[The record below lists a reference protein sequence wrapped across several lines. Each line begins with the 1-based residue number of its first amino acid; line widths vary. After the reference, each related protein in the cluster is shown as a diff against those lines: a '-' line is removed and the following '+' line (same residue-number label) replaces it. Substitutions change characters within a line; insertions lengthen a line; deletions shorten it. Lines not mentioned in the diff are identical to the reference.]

1 MGIKPKSS
9 KKKVIPDIDFVGKF
23 EVDGRSL
30 HDVVEDIVNDLTEDI
45 VNGLTLVSATV
56 GGVSSA
62 INAVGTL
69 VNLRTLG
76 HLFVVDGDTEDN
88 EGVYQV
94 PDGTSIVIIKRDSV
108 TGRVK
113 LSPPNDAPS
122 VILVSQVD
130 GDLDEVEW
138 DGYLLSLCPI
148 SLFLRGTTSWMNVPL
163 ADAFES
169 WSNYR
174 MKNDTFTITGKDGI
188 VSVPAGTGKIVCTS
202 LTDAVTLNLLGDF
215 YPQVIL
221 VNNVAGGKKVTFAG
235 VDVENANSLAFANL
249 GGDWFPLGE

>member
-30 HDVVEDIVNDLTEDI
+30 HDVVEDIVN
-45 VNGLTLVSATV
+45 GLTLDTPKDWSTE
-56 GGVSSA
+56 
-62 INAVGTL
+62 INAVETL

-138 DGYLLSLCPI
+138 DGYLLSLYPF

-163 ADAFES
+163 ADAFE
-169 WSNYR
+169 YR

-188 VSVPAGTGKIVCTS
+188 VSVPAGTGQIVCTS
-202 LTDAVTLNLLGDF
+202 LTDAVTLDLPGDF

-221 VNNVAGGKKVTFAG
+221 VNNAAGGKKVTFAG

>member
-30 HDVVEDIVNDLTEDI
+30 HDVVEDIVNGLNLDTE
-45 VNGLTLVSATV
+45 
-56 GGVSSA
+56 
-62 INAVGTL
+62 INAVETL

-76 HLFVVDGDTEDN
+76 HLFVVDGDTEHN

-94 PDGTSIVIIKRDSV
+94 PDSTSIVIIKRDSV

-138 DGYLLSLCPI
+138 GGYLLSLCPI

-163 ADAFES
+163 ADAFE
-169 WSNYR
+169 YR

-188 VSVPAGTGKIVCTS
+188 VSVPAGTGQIVCTS
-202 LTDAVTLNLLGDF
+202 LTDAVTLDLLGDF

-221 VNNVAGGKKVTFAG
+221 VNNVAGGQKVTFAG

>member
-30 HDVVEDIVNDLTEDI
+30 HDVVEDIVN
-45 VNGLTLVSATV
+45 GLTLDTPKDWSTE
-56 GGVSSA
+56 
-62 INAVGTL
+62 INAVETL

-138 DGYLLSLCPI
+138 DGYLLSLYPF

-163 ADAFES
+163 ADAFE
-169 WSNYR
+169 YR

-188 VSVPAGTGKIVCTS
+188 VSVPAGTGQIVCTS
-202 LTDAVTLNLLGDF
+202 LTDAVTLDLPGDF

-221 VNNVAGGKKVTFAG
+221 VNNAAGGQKVTLAG
-235 VDVENANSLAFANL
+235 VDVENTNSLMFANL
-249 GGDWFPLGE
+249 GGDWVPLYE

>member
-30 HDVVEDIVNDLTEDI
+30 HDVVEDIVNGLTEDI
-45 VNGLTLVSATV
+45 VNGLTPE
-56 GGVSSA
+56 
-62 INAVGTL
+62 INAVETL

-113 LSPPNDAPS
+113 LSQPNDAPS

-130 GDLDEVEW
+130 GDLDEVEC

-163 ADAFES
+163 ADAFA
-169 WSNYR
+169 YR
-174 MKNDTFTITGKDGI
+174 MTNDTFTITGKDGI
-188 VSVPAGTGKIVCTS
+188 VSVPAGTGQIVCTS
-202 LTDAVTLNLLGDF
+202 LTDAVTLDLLGDF
-215 YPQVIL
+215 YPQLIL
-221 VNNVAGGKKVTFAG
+221 VNNVAGGQKVTFAG
-235 VDVENANSLAFANL
+235 VDVENASVMFANL

>member
-30 HDVVEDIVNDLTEDI
+30 HDVVEDIVN
-45 VNGLTLVSATV
+45 GLTLDTPKDWSTE
-56 GGVSSA
+56 
-62 INAVGTL
+62 INAVETL
-69 VNLRTLG
+69 VNRRTLG

-138 DGYLLSLCPI
+138 DGYVLSLCPI

-163 ADAFES
+163 ADAFE
-169 WSNYR
+169 YR

-188 VSVPAGTGKIVCTS
+188 VSVPAGTGQIVCTS
-202 LTDAVTLNLLGDF
+202 LTDAVTLDLPGDF

-221 VNNVAGGKKVTFAG
+221 VNNTAGDKKVTFAG
-235 VDVENANSLAFANL
+235 VEVENANSLLFANL
-249 GGDWFPLGE
+249 GGDWFPLGEE

>member
-30 HDVVEDIVNDLTEDI
+30 HDVVEDIVNGLIDTPKDWSTE
-45 VNGLTLVSATV
+45 
-56 GGVSSA
+56 
-62 INAVGTL
+62 INAVETL
-69 VNLRTLG
+69 VNRRTLG
-76 HLFVVDGDTEDN
+76 HLFVVDGDTEHN

-94 PDGTSIVIIKRDSV
+94 PDGTSIVIIKRNSV

-138 DGYLLSLCPI
+138 DSYLLSLCPI

-163 ADAFES
+163 AGAFE
-169 WSNYR
+169 YR
-174 MKNDTFTITGKDGI
+174 MKNDTFTITGKDGT
-188 VSVPAGTGKIVCTS
+188 VSVPAGTGRIVCTS
-202 LTDAVTLNLLGDF
+202 LTDAVTLDLLGDF

-221 VNNVAGGKKVTFAG
+221 VNNDAGGKKVTFAG

-249 GGDWFPLGE
+249 GGNWFPLGE

>member
-30 HDVVEDIVNDLTEDI
+30 HDVVEDIVNGLIDTPKDWSTE
-45 VNGLTLVSATV
+45 
-56 GGVSSA
+56 
-62 INAVGTL
+62 INAVETL
-69 VNLRTLG
+69 VNRRTLG
-76 HLFVVDGDTEDN
+76 HLFVVDGDTEHN

-94 PDGTSIVIIKRDSV
+94 PDGTSIVIIKRDLV

-163 ADAFES
+163 AGAFE
-169 WSNYR
+169 YR

-188 VSVPAGTGKIVCTS
+188 VSVPAGTGRIVCTS
-202 LTDAVTLNLLGDF
+202 LTDAVTLDLLGDF

-221 VNNVAGGKKVTFAG
+221 VNNDAGGKKVTFAG
-235 VDVENANSLAFANL
+235 VDVENANSLMFANL
-249 GGDWFPLGE
+249 GGNWFPLGE

>member
-30 HDVVEDIVNDLTEDI
+30 HDVVEDIVNGLIDTE
-45 VNGLTLVSATV
+45 
-56 GGVSSA
+56 
-62 INAVGTL
+62 INAVETL

-130 GDLDEVEW
+130 GNLDEVEW
-138 DGYLLSLCPI
+138 DGYLLSLYPF

-163 ADAFES
+163 ADAFE
-169 WSNYR
+169 YC

-188 VSVPAGTGKIVCTS
+188 VSVPAGTGQIVCTS
-202 LTDAVTLNLLGDF
+202 LTDAVTLDLPGDF

-221 VNNVAGGKKVTFAG
+221 VNNAAGGKKVTFAG

-249 GGDWFPLGE
+249 GGDWLPLGE

>member
-30 HDVVEDIVNDLTEDI
+30 HDVVEDIVN
-45 VNGLTLVSATV
+45 GLTLDTPKDWSTE
-56 GGVSSA
+56 
-62 INAVGTL
+62 INAVETL

-163 ADAFES
+163 ADAFK
-169 WSNYR
+169 YR

-188 VSVPAGTGKIVCTS
+188 VSVPAGTGQIVCTS
-202 LTDAVTLNLLGDF
+202 LTGAVTLDLLGDF

-221 VNNVAGGKKVTFAG
+221 VNNVAGGQKVTFAD
-235 VDVENANSLAFANL
+235 VDVENANSLVFVNL

>member
-30 HDVVEDIVNDLTEDI
+30 HDVVEDIVNGLIDTPKDWSTE
-45 VNGLTLVSATV
+45 
-56 GGVSSA
+56 
-62 INAVGTL
+62 INAVETL
-69 VNLRTLG
+69 VNRRTLG
-76 HLFVVDGDTEDN
+76 HLFVVDGDTEHN

-94 PDGTSIVIIKRDSV
+94 PDGTSIVIIKRNSV

-138 DGYLLSLCPI
+138 DSYLLSLCPI

-163 ADAFES
+163 AGAFE
-169 WSNYR
+169 YR
-174 MKNDTFTITGKDGI
+174 MKNDTFTITGKDGT
-188 VSVPAGTGKIVCTS
+188 VSVPAGTGRIVCTS
-202 LTDAVTLNLLGDF
+202 LTDAVTLDLLGDF

-249 GGDWFPLGE
+249 GGNWFPLGE

>member
-30 HDVVEDIVNDLTEDI
+30 HDVVEDIVN
-45 VNGLTLVSATV
+45 GLTLDTPKDWSTE
-56 GGVSSA
+56 
-62 INAVGTL
+62 INAVETL

-130 GDLDEVEW
+130 GNLDEVEW
-138 DGYLLSLCPI
+138 DGYLLSLYPF

-163 ADAFES
+163 ADAFE
-169 WSNYR
+169 YR

-188 VSVPAGTGKIVCTS
+188 VSVPAGTGQIVCTS
-202 LTDAVTLNLLGDF
+202 LTDAVTLDLPGDF

-221 VNNVAGGKKVTFAG
+221 VNNAAGGKKVTFAG
-235 VDVENANSLAFANL
+235 VDVENANSLMFANL
-249 GGDWFPLGE
+249 GGDWFPLGGA

>member
-30 HDVVEDIVNDLTEDI
+30 HDVVEDIVNGLIDTPKDWSTE
-45 VNGLTLVSATV
+45 
-56 GGVSSA
+56 
-62 INAVGTL
+62 INAVETL
-69 VNLRTLG
+69 VNRRTLG
-76 HLFVVDGDTEDN
+76 HLFVVDGDTEHN

-94 PDGTSIVIIKRDSV
+94 PDGTSIVIIKRNSV

-138 DGYLLSLCPI
+138 DDYLLSLCPI

-163 ADAFES
+163 AGAFE
-169 WSNYR
+169 YR
-174 MKNDTFTITGKDGI
+174 MKNDTFTITGKDGT
-188 VSVPAGTGKIVCTS
+188 VSVPAGTGRIVCTS
-202 LTDAVTLNLLGDF
+202 LTDAVTLDLLGDF

-235 VDVENANSLAFANL
+235 VDVENANSLMFANL
-249 GGDWFPLGE
+249 GGNWFPLGE

>member
-30 HDVVEDIVNDLTEDI
+30 HDVVEDIVNGLPLDTPKDWSTE
-45 VNGLTLVSATV
+45 
-56 GGVSSA
+56 
-62 INAVGTL
+62 INAVETL

-138 DGYLLSLCPI
+138 DGYLLSLYPF

-163 ADAFES
+163 ADAFE
-169 WSNYR
+169 YR

-188 VSVPAGTGKIVCTS
+188 VSVPAGTGQIVCTS
-202 LTDAVTLNLLGDF
+202 LTDAVTLDLPGDF

-221 VNNVAGGKKVTFAG
+221 VNNAAGGKKVTFAG

-249 GGDWFPLGE
+249 GGDWLPLGE

>member
-30 HDVVEDIVNDLTEDI
+30 HDVVEDIVNGTLETPRDWSTEI
-45 VNGLTLVSATV
+45 K
-56 GGVSSA
+56 
-62 INAVGTL
+62 AVETL

-94 PDGTSIVIIKRDSV
+94 PDSTSIVIIKRDSV

-163 ADAFES
+163 ADAFA
-169 WSNYR
+169 YR

-188 VSVPAGTGKIVCTS
+188 VSVPAGTGQIVCTS
-202 LTDAVTLNLLGDF
+202 LTDAVTLDLLGDF
-215 YPQVIL
+215 YPQIIM
-221 VNNVAGGKKVTFAG
+221 VNNVAGGQKVTFAG
-235 VDVENANSLAFANL
+235 VDVNNASSLLFANL

>member
-30 HDVVEDIVNDLTEDI
+30 HDVVEDIVKRTVLPLIHPWSTE
-45 VNGLTLVSATV
+45 
-56 GGVSSA
+56 
-62 INAVGTL
+62 INAVETL

-138 DGYLLSLCPI
+138 DGYLLSLYPF

-163 ADAFES
+163 ADAFE
-169 WSNYR
+169 YR

-188 VSVPAGTGKIVCTS
+188 VSVPAGTGQIVCTS
-202 LTDAVTLNLLGDF
+202 LTDAVTLDLPGDF

-221 VNNVAGGKKVTFAG
+221 VNNAAGGKKVTFAG

-249 GGDWFPLGE
+249 GGDWLPLGE

>member
-30 HDVVEDIVNDLTEDI
+30 HDVVEDIVNGLIDTPKDWSTE
-45 VNGLTLVSATV
+45 
-56 GGVSSA
+56 
-62 INAVGTL
+62 INAVETL
-69 VNLRTLG
+69 VNRRTLG

-138 DGYLLSLCPI
+138 DGYVLSLCPI

-163 ADAFES
+163 ADAFE
-169 WSNYR
+169 YR

-188 VSVPAGTGKIVCTS
+188 VSVPAGTGQIVCTS
-202 LTDAVTLNLLGDF
+202 LTDAVTLDLPGDF

-221 VNNVAGGKKVTFAG
+221 VNNTAGDKKVTFAG
-235 VDVENANSLAFANL
+235 VDVENASLVVFVTF
-249 GGDWFPLGE
+249 GGNWFPLGE

>member
-30 HDVVEDIVNDLTEDI
+30 HDVVEDIVN
-45 VNGLTLVSATV
+45 GLTLALSTE
-56 GGVSSA
+56 
-62 INAVGTL
+62 INDVETL
-69 VNLRTLG
+69 VNRRTLG
-76 HLFVVDGDTEDN
+76 HFFVVDGDTENN

-94 PDGTSIVIIKRDSV
+94 PDSTSIVIIKRDSV

-138 DGYLLSLCPI
+138 GGYLLSLCPI
-148 SLFLRGTTSWMNVPL
+148 SLFLRGTTSQGNARWMNVPL
-163 ADAFES
+163 ADAFE
-169 WSNYR
+169 YR

-188 VSVPAGTGKIVCTS
+188 VSVPAGTGQIVCTS
-202 LTDAVTLNLLGDF
+202 LTDAVTLDLPGDF

-221 VNNVAGGKKVTFAG
+221 VNNVAGGQKVTFAG
-235 VDVENANSLAFANL
+235 VDVENANSLAFVNL
-249 GGDWFPLGE
+249 GGGWVPLGE

>member
-30 HDVVEDIVNDLTEDI
+30 HDVVEDIVN
-45 VNGLTLVSATV
+45 GLTLDTPKDWSTE
-56 GGVSSA
+56 
-62 INAVGTL
+62 INAVETL
-69 VNLRTLG
+69 VNRRTLG

-138 DGYLLSLCPI
+138 DGYVLSLCPI

-163 ADAFES
+163 ADAFE
-169 WSNYR
+169 YR

-188 VSVPAGTGKIVCTS
+188 VSVPAGTGQIVCTS
-202 LTDAVTLNLLGDF
+202 LTDAVTLDLPGDF

-221 VNNVAGGKKVTFAG
+221 VNNTAGDKKVTFAG
-235 VDVENANSLAFANL
+235 VDVENANSLLFANL
-249 GGDWFPLGE
+249 GGDWVPLGE